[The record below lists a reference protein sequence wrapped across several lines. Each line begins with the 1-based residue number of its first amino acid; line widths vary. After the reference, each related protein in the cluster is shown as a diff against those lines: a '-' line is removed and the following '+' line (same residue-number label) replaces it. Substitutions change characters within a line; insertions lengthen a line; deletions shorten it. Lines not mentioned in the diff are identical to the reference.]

1 MRLQGKIA
9 LITGAGSGIGKAC
22 ARLFA
27 REGACVAIA
36 EIDEATGTAVCQGVE
51 QEGGRAIFLRT
62 DVSRPESVEDA
73 VNRTVAAFGG
83 LDILYN
89 NVGGSTMQDG
99 SVLTAPFE
107 EFRRKVDIDLFGTW
121 LGCRYAVPEMIKRGG
136 GSIINASSIN
146 ALRGRPGRAA
156 YTAAKGAV
164 TALTRSMA
172 MDFAPHQIR
181 VNAVAP
187 GSTLTERILER
198 RPDGKASSPEMA
210 QRHVLGLL
218 DPIDVA
224 YAVLYFA
231 SDESR
236 KTTGQVLAVDSG
248 FTMT

>member
-1 MRLQGKIA
+1 MRLEGKVA
-9 LITGAGSGIGKAC
+9 LITGAGAGIGRAC
-22 ARLFA
+22 AELFA
-27 REGACVAIA
+27 REGACVTVA
-36 EIDEATGTAVCQGVE
+36 EFDAATGQAVCDQI
-51 QEGGRAIFLRT
+51 QRDGGRALFVQT
-62 DVSRPESVEDA
+62 DVSKPEQVEQA
-73 VNRTVAAFGG
+73 VARTVATFGG

-89 NVGGSTMQDG
+89 NVGGSTTQDG
-99 SVLTAPFE
+99 PVTTTPFE
-107 EFRRKVDIDLFGTW
+107 EFRKKIDVDLFGTW
-121 LGCRYAVPEMIKRGG
+121 LGVKYAVPEMVKRGG

-146 ALRGRPGRAA
+146 ALRGLGNRSA
-156 YTAAKGAV
+156 YVAAKGGV

-172 MDFAPHQIR
+172 KDFAPDNIR

-198 RPDGKASSPEMA
+198 RKAGVKSKLED
-210 QRHVLGLL
+210 RHILGWL

-236 KTTGQVLAVDSG
+236 KTTGQILAVDSG

>member
-1 MRLQGKIA
+1 MRLKGKVA
-9 LITGAGSGIGKAC
+9 LITGAGEGIGRAC
-22 ARLFA
+22 ALLFA

-36 EIDEATGTAVCQGVE
+36 EFNAETGESACQE
-51 QEGGRAIFLRT
+51 ILRNGGRAIFLKT
-62 DVSRPESVEDA
+62 DVSSPEDVENA
-73 VNRTVAAFGG
+73 VKRTVAEFGG

-89 NVGGSTMQDG
+89 NVGGSTLQDG
-99 SVLTAPFE
+99 TILTAPFE
-107 EFRRKVDIDLFGTW
+107 EFRKKMDVDVFGTW
-121 LGCRYAVPEMIKRGG
+121 LGARYAAPEMIKRGG

-146 ALRGRPGRAA
+146 ALRGNPGRAA

-172 MDFAPHQIR
+172 VDLAPHQIR

-187 GSTLTERILER
+187 GSTLTERILKR
-198 RPDGKASSPEMA
+198 RQGGGNVKPQVAL
-210 QRHVLGLL
+210 RHILGFL
-218 DPIDVA
+218 DPIDIA

>member
-1 MRLQGKIA
+1 MRLDGKVA
-9 LITGAGSGIGKAC
+9 LITGAGAGIGRAC
-22 ARLFA
+22 AELFA
-27 REGACVAIA
+27 REGACVTVA
-36 EIDEATGTAVCQGVE
+36 EFNVSTGTAVCE
-51 QEGGRAIFLRT
+51 QIQRDGGRALFVKT
-62 DVSRPESVEDA
+62 DVSRPEEVENA
-73 VNRTVAAFGG
+73 VARTVAAFGG

-89 NVGGSTMQDG
+89 NVGGSTLQDG
-99 SVLTAPFE
+99 PVTTAPFE
-107 EFRRKVDIDLFGTW
+107 EFRKKIDVDLFGTW
-121 LGCRYAVPEMIKRGG
+121 LGCKYAVPEMVKRGG

-146 ALRGRPGRAA
+146 ALRGLGNRSA
-156 YTAAKGAV
+156 YVAAKGGV

-172 MDFAPHQIR
+172 KDFAPDNIR

-198 RPDGKASSPEMA
+198 RAAGAKSNLED
-210 QRHVLGLL
+210 RHILGWL

-231 SDESR
+231 CDESR

>member
-1 MRLQGKIA
+1 V
-9 LITGAGSGIGKAC
+9 S
-22 ARLFA
+22 
-27 REGACVAIA
+27 
-36 EIDEATGTAVCQGVE
+36 TGTAVCE
-51 QEGGRAIFLRT
+51 QIQRDGGRALFVKT
-62 DVSRPESVEDA
+62 DVSRPEEVENA
-73 VNRTVAAFGG
+73 VARTVAAFGG

-89 NVGGSTMQDG
+89 NVGGSTLQDG
-99 SVLTAPFE
+99 PVTTAPFE
-107 EFRRKVDIDLFGTW
+107 EFRKKIDVDLFGTW
-121 LGCRYAVPEMIKRGG
+121 LGCKYAVPEMVKRGG

-146 ALRGRPGRAA
+146 ALRGLGNRSA
-156 YTAAKGAV
+156 YVAAKGGV

-172 MDFAPHQIR
+172 KDFAPDNIR

-198 RPDGKASSPEMA
+198 RAAGAKSNLED
-210 QRHVLGLL
+210 RHILGWL

-231 SDESR
+231 CDESR

>member
-9 LITGAGSGIGKAC
+9 LITGAGAGIGRAC
-22 ARLFA
+22 AELFA
-27 REGACVAIA
+27 REGACVTIA
-36 EIDEATGTAVCQGVE
+36 EFDADSGTDVCRRIQAA
-51 QEGGRAIFLRT
+51 GGRALFVQT
-62 DVSRPESVEDA
+62 DVSKHEQVREA
-73 VNRTVAAFGG
+73 VVRTVAAFGG

-99 SVLTAPFE
+99 SVVTAPFE
-107 EFRRKVDIDLFGTW
+107 EFRRKVDVDLFGTW
-121 LGCRYAVPEMIKRGG
+121 AGCHYAIPEMIKRGG

-146 ALRGRPGRAA
+146 ALKGRPGRAA

-172 MDFAPHQIR
+172 MDFGAHGIR
-181 VNAVAP
+181 VNAIAP
-187 GSTLTERILER
+187 GSTITERILKR
-198 RPDGKASSPEMA
+198 RPGGQLSPEMA
-210 QRHVLGLL
+210 QRHLLGAL

>member
-1 MRLQGKIA
+1 MRLQGKVA
-9 LITGAGSGIGKAC
+9 LITGAGSGIGRAC
-22 ARLFA
+22 AELFA

-36 EIDEATGTAVCQGVE
+36 ELDPETGEAACQQVLSD
-51 QEGGRAIFLRT
+51 GGRAIFVRT
-62 DVSRPESVEDA
+62 DVSSPESVETV

-107 EFRRKVDIDLFGTW
+107 EFRRKIDIDLFGTW

-146 ALRGRPGRAA
+146 ALKGRPGRAA
-156 YTAAKGAV
+156 YTAAKGAI

-172 MDFAPHQIR
+172 MDFAPHHIR
-181 VNAVAP
+181 VNAIAP
-187 GSTLTERILER
+187 GSTITERILQR
-198 RPDGKASSPEMA
+198 RPGGKLSPEMA
-210 QRHVLGLL
+210 QRHILGPL

-236 KTTGQVLAVDSG
+236 KTTGQILAVDSG

>member
-1 MRLQGKIA
+1 MRLKGKVA
-9 LITGAGSGIGKAC
+9 LITGAGSGIGRAC
-22 ARLFA
+22 AQLFA

-36 EIDEATGTAVCQGVE
+36 EINADTGESVRQQV
-51 QEGGRAIFLRT
+51 QSEGGQAIFICT
-62 DVSRPESVEDA
+62 DVSSPESVESA
-73 VNRTVAAFGG
+73 VARTVEAFGG

-89 NVGGSTMQDG
+89 NVGGSTLQDG
-99 SVLTAPFE
+99 PVTTTPFE
-107 EFRRKVDIDLFGTW
+107 EFRRKIDIDLFGTW

-136 GSIINASSIN
+136 GSIINASSIT
-146 ALRGRPGRAA
+146 ALRGTKNRAA
-156 YTAAKGAV
+156 YTSAKGAV

-172 MDFAPHQIR
+172 MDLAEHQIR

-187 GSTLTERILER
+187 GSTLTERIVQR
-198 RPDGKASSPEMA
+198 RQGGNARPEVA
-210 QRHVLGLL
+210 QRHILGLL

-236 KTTGQVLAVDSG
+236 KTTGQILAVDSG

>member
-1 MRLQGKIA
+1 MRLKGKIA
-9 LITGAGSGIGKAC
+9 LITGAGSGIGRAC
-22 ARLFA
+22 AELFA

-36 EIDEATGTAVCQGVE
+36 EIDNATGESVCKQV
-51 QEGGRAIFLRT
+51 QDAGGKALFIKT
-62 DVSRPESVEDA
+62 DVSRPESVEEA
-73 VNRTVAAFGG
+73 VNRTVAEFGG

-107 EFRRKVDIDLFGTW
+107 EFRKKIDVDLFGTW

-146 ALRGRPGRAA
+146 ALTGRPGRAA
-156 YTAAKGAV
+156 YTAAKGAI

-172 MDFAPHQIR
+172 VDFAPHQIR
-181 VNAVAP
+181 VNAIAP
-187 GSTLTERILER
+187 GSTITERILKR
-198 RPDGKASSPEMA
+198 RPGGALTPEMA
-210 QRHVLGLL
+210 QRHILGAL

-236 KTTGQVLAVDSG
+236 KTTGQILAVDSG

>member
-1 MRLQGKIA
+1 MRLQNKIA
-9 LITGAGSGIGKAC
+9 LITGAGAGIGRAC
-22 ARLFA
+22 AELFA
-27 REGACVAIA
+27 REGACVTIA
-36 EIDEATGTAVCQGVE
+36 EFDSRTGGAVCE
-51 QEGGRAIFLRT
+51 QINKGGGRAIFVQT
-62 DVSRPESVEDA
+62 DVSKPEHVEEA
-73 VNRTVAAFGG
+73 VSQTVAAFGG

-99 SVLTAPFE
+99 TVLTAPFE
-107 EFRRKVDIDLFGTW
+107 EFRRKIDVDLFGTW
-121 LGCRYAVPEMIKRGG
+121 LGCRYAIPEMIKRGG

-156 YTAAKGAV
+156 YTAAKGAI

-172 MDFAPHQIR
+172 MDFAEHRIR
-181 VNAVAP
+181 VNAIAP
-187 GSTLTERILER
+187 GSTITERILQR
-198 RPDGKASSPEMA
+198 RPGGQLSPEMA
-210 QRHVLGLL
+210 QRHILGAL

>member
-1 MRLQGKIA
+1 MRLEGKVA
-9 LITGAGSGIGKAC
+9 LVTGGGAGIGRAC
-22 ARLFA
+22 ATLFA

-36 EIDEATGTAVCQGVE
+36 EFDAATGEAARQQIVSA
-51 QEGGRAIFLRT
+51 GGRAIFVKT
-62 DVSRPESVEDA
+62 DVSQAEQVEVA
-73 VNRTVAAFGG
+73 VRQTVATFGG

-107 EFRRKVDIDLFGTW
+107 EFRRKIDVDLFGTW
-121 LGCRYAVPEMIKRGG
+121 LGCHYAIPEMIKRGG

-146 ALRGRPGRAA
+146 ALKGRPGRAA
-156 YTAAKGAV
+156 YTAAKGAI

-172 MDFAPHQIR
+172 MDFGKDQIR
-181 VNAVAP
+181 VNAIAP
-187 GSTLTERILER
+187 GSTITERILQR
-198 RPDGKASSPEMA
+198 RPGGALSAEMA
-210 QRHVLGLL
+210 QRHLLGAL
-218 DPIDVA
+218 DPLDVA

-236 KTTGQVLAVDSG
+236 KTTGQILAVDSG

>member
-1 MRLQGKIA
+1 MRLEGKIA
-9 LITGAGSGIGKAC
+9 LITGAGSGIGRAC
-22 ARLFA
+22 AELFA

-36 EIDEATGTAVCQGVE
+36 EIDSATGESVCKQV
-51 QEGGRAIFLRT
+51 QAAGGKALFVKT
-62 DVSRPESVEDA
+62 DVSKPESVEEA
-73 VNRTVAAFGG
+73 VNRTVAEFGG

-107 EFRRKVDIDLFGTW
+107 EFRKKIDIDLFGTW

-146 ALRGRPGRAA
+146 ALKGRPGRAA
-156 YTAAKGAV
+156 YTAAKGAI

-181 VNAVAP
+181 VNAIAP
-187 GSTLTERILER
+187 GSTITERILQR
-198 RPDGKASSPEMA
+198 RPGGALSPEMA
-210 QRHVLGLL
+210 QRHILGAL

-231 SDESR
+231 SNESR
-236 KTTGQVLAVDSG
+236 KTTGQILAVDSG

>member
-1 MRLQGKIA
+1 MRLEGKIA
-9 LITGAGSGIGKAC
+9 LITGAGAGIGRAC
-22 ARLFA
+22 AELFA
-27 REGACVAIA
+27 REGACVTIA
-36 EIDEATGTAVCQGVE
+36 EFDASTGEAARERITAA
-51 QEGGRAIFLRT
+51 GGKAIFVQT
-62 DVSRPESVEDA
+62 DVSKPEDVEEA
-73 VNRTVAAFGG
+73 VQQTVAAFGG

-107 EFRRKVDIDLFGTW
+107 EFRRKIDVDLFGTW
-121 LGCRYAVPEMIKRGG
+121 LGCRFAIPEMIKRGG

-146 ALRGRPGRAA
+146 ALKGRPGRAA
-156 YTAAKGAV
+156 YTAAKGAI

-172 MDFAPHQIR
+172 MDFAANRIR
-181 VNAVAP
+181 VNAIAP
-187 GSTLTERILER
+187 GSTITERILQR
-198 RPDGKASSPEMA
+198 RPGGALSPEMA
-210 QRHVLGLL
+210 QRHILGAL

>member
-1 MRLQGKIA
+1 MRLEGKIA
-9 LITGAGSGIGKAC
+9 LITGAGAGIGRAC
-22 ARLFA
+22 AQLFA

-36 EIDEATGTAVCQGVE
+36 EFDSETGEAACQQVIS
-51 QEGGRAIFLRT
+51 EGGQAIFIKT
-62 DVSRPESVEDA
+62 DVSSPENVEDA
-73 VNRTVAAFGG
+73 VKRTVAAFGG

-89 NVGGSTMQDG
+89 NVGGSTPQDG
-99 SVLTAPFE
+99 SVLTTPFE
-107 EFRRKVDIDLFGTW
+107 EFRKKIDVDLFGTW

-136 GSIINASSIN
+136 GSIINASSIT
-146 ALRGRPGRAA
+146 ALRGTAGRAA
-156 YTAAKGAV
+156 YTSAKGAV

-172 MDFAPHQIR
+172 VDFAPHQIR

-187 GSTLTERILER
+187 GSTLTERILKR
-198 RPDGKASSPEMA
+198 RQSGNARPQIAS
-210 QRHVLGLL
+210 RHILGLL
-218 DPIDVA
+218 DPIDIA

>member
-9 LITGAGSGIGKAC
+9 IVTGAGAGIGRAC
-22 ARLFA
+22 AELFA
-27 REGACVAIA
+27 REGACVTVA
-36 EIDEATGTAVCQGVE
+36 EYDSATGAAAE
-51 QEGGRAIFLRT
+51 AAIRNAGGKALFVRT
-62 DVSRPESVEDA
+62 DVSQPEQVEAA
-73 VNRTVAAFGG
+73 VRQTVAAFGG

-89 NVGGSTMQDG
+89 NVGGSTLQDG

-107 EFRRKVDIDLFGTW
+107 ELRRKIDVDLFGTW
-121 LGCRYAVPEMIKRGG
+121 LGCRYAVPEMIRRGG

-146 ALRGRPGRAA
+146 ALKGRPGRAA
-156 YTAAKGAV
+156 YTAAKGAI

-172 MDFAPHQIR
+172 MDFAVHRIR
-181 VNAVAP
+181 VNAIAP
-187 GSTLTERILER
+187 GSTITERILQR
-198 RPDGKASSPEMA
+198 RPGGELSAEMA
-210 QRHVLGLL
+210 QRHLLGALE
-218 DPIDVA
+218 PQDVA